1 MSVCAPDA
9 ALSGHDGHP
18 ALQLR
23 REFVL
28 NPVTALSFFVSDVG
42 GRRYLLAG
50 EDNHLRVYDVATSR
64 LCGQAP
70 IFKSQSIHGVTVSP
84 CTSDRERRQ
93 LLIWGGTSVSV
104 VPQTLVEQLVSGDA
118 ATWTSTEVTAPD
130 RVLYGVL
137 SPYATGALAL
147 LTAHNELVLGQAGY
161 GSGTI
166 TFDKIVSPS
175 RPMLFSGT
183 LSWESS
189 DCILVASGT
198 VFGEIVVWKHHIK
211 TQLHSEQS
219 SEIHFVFS
227 GHEGSIFG
235 VSISDPIQL
244 GNGEN
249 LTLLASCSDDRTIR
263 IWDITEVRGDR
274 SSQRI
279 QHFRELSAARQ
290 TGFGDSL
297 ELAPGAAQNAGR
309 CLAVAM
315 GHASRIWHVEFSF
328 QLMPLRPS
336 DEVTLD
342 IWSFGEDATI
352 QNWELSLHDLQP
364 STKALQSN
372 GPSVTDPKQLT
383 RLSHQATYANH
394 CGKHIWSRALAWDDL
409 HGLLIATGGSDGRIS
424 LVRSSQVASMGC
436 LDEVPAEE
444 FSSPTCESVTTSDT
458 QLPSLAPAPA
468 STPDITA
475 SVPSDRPSEGQKKK
489 KKKSNVKRTK
499 ETFNYF
505 NFVSESCL
513 LAITNSGR
521 LFRGIFNPEISWE
534 EVAIVPEVR
543 ESLRSYTV
551 ITSSIIAGVALI
563 GTSSG
568 TVYLYRDH
576 SVPVIE
582 PIAKVSGKVEGLFDL
597 SRKTNYAHRSS
608 LASETESPGGLLES
622 SSFLVTAF
630 GSPVAVLLSVDI
642 TTNHSQVTRVDLAL
656 EQGFAVTTATTYNK
670 HIVLGSRNG
679 RISILKS
686 DQTGYRVT
694 ECRYKT
700 TTKDAITSISLFP
713 SNTSEGVMDILTT
726 SRDGKYRV
734 HRISIIEEHFQGQ
747 LLHETSP
754 PFGPVI
760 ESAWFYENS
769 DRSKDIMLCGFR
781 SKNFVVW
788 NETQGREVV
797 TADCG
802 GAHRMFAY
810 TPLSASSEGFRF
822 VFTKS
827 SQLCVFSQLQAS
839 HSMLKPGGHGREIR
853 TVASTPSGRFMA
865 TGAEDTN
872 IRLWRYSPGGS
883 VLQCITV
890 LEKHTTGIQT
900 LKWHE
905 QSYLFS
911 SGGIEEFFVW
921 KVTPL
926 QNNHL
931 DLAVVCEATFTDKSE
946 IGDLRIMDF
955 DIQHLGE
962 DLDANNSFA
971 ISMAMSDS
979 TLQTYSYSKI
989 NGFRLLARGS
999 YTGACLFQ
1007 LRHLSFKDSILEI
1020 LTASTDGH
1028 ASIWKAPILLS
1039 IEGGDVAQ
1047 YTALNISRIHQSTIK
1062 SLDIRQASDAG
1073 VGSHLLVTGGDDN
1086 ALAFT
1091 HLHRDGESGQLVFGK
1106 KHIVRPAHGAA
1117 VTGVAIM
1124 KSSLDANQAT
1134 VVSISND
1141 QRVLKWRVIDW
1152 MTTRAKVQLLESRH
1166 SAIADSGDLE
1176 ALPEDKVIV
1185 AGVGLEVWDPMT

>member
-175 RPMLFSGT
+175 RPMLSR
-183 LSWESS
+183 
-189 DCILVASGT
+189 
-198 VFGEIVVWKHHIK
+198 
-211 TQLHSEQS
+211 S

-290 TGFGDSL
+290 TG
-297 ELAPGAAQNAGR
+297 

-839 HSMLKPGGHGREIR
+839 HSMLKPGVMDAR
-853 TVASTPSGRFMA
+853 
-865 TGAEDTN
+865 
-872 IRLWRYSPGGS
+872 S
-883 VLQCITV
+883 VQWHQHPL
-890 LEKHTTGIQT
+890 T